1 MPHRKLLFQTALQ
14 YCLHIVLFLF
24 SLRWMITSF
33 GQMGKEVVEQII
45 YVTANPFISFFI
57 GLLATALMHSSSTIT
72 TAIVAMVAAQAI
84 SIENA
89 VFMVI
94 GANIGTT
101 VTSTMVAMGHV
112 TQKTAFKR
120 AIAVATLH
128 DFFNILTAIALFP
141 LEYYFKF
148 LSRLA
153 VRLSYWLPHFSTEKS
168 TIFFDPFEVIYLTL
182 NAYLSNIGGLLLAI
196 LLLFFSIRRIALLT
210 KTVFTLESATVLS
223 RYLSG
228 SPLKELFS
236 GILIT
241 GLVQSSTV
249 VSSLIVPLAASKKFT
264 TQRIFPFLLGANVG
278 TTLTALIAS
287 LTSSQA
293 AQSIALTHVLFNV
306 LGVLIFFPIKA
317 MRRVPVYLAMKM
329 GALTLKNRLVGIT
342 YISLVFFVMP
352 FLLIYA
358 SKDDILVKEYTYASI
373 IEIPDTAIGFWTMRG
388 TTSQAHRKLTYRKET
403 FAKQALRE
411 DPMFQSPIQINWQSG
426 MFWINQQVFFLA
438 DANEC
443 WDGEDELGKYQ
454 MCVEQVAL
462 LPKKPFIFLKKYVSH
477 QKAPAY
483 IRYYIDMHQKII
495 LKTEFYD
502 DNFQL
507 LSRWVV
513 LGLL

>member
-1 MPHRKLLFQTALQ
+1 
-14 YCLHIVLFLF
+14 
-24 SLRWMITSF
+24 MITSF